1 MGNNK
6 SSFSEEE
13 LEDYEDLTFLT
24 RKEILLAWEKWETL
38 VGSQRT
44 RERTVRY
51 PEQAVQELAELKNN
65 PFRERITRVFSSQ
78 RDSKMSFEDF
88 LDLLSTMS
96 ESAPL
101 HLKAYYA
108 FHMFATVV
116 DIFIDIMSGQYAR
129 TDYNEDSI
137 LDAED
142 LAIMVDKLTGEGAL
156 LPEEKKRLVDKLLEE
171 TDLDGGGISEEEFK
185 HLLTKCPDF
194 IHSFRFSI

>member
-108 FHMFATVV
+108 FHMF
-116 DIFIDIMSGQYAR
+116 
-129 TDYNEDSI
+129 DYNEDSI